1 MSTALINMSASKLSA
16 AASEFTPSFAAAA
29 TTTTPAGKDWDEEYE
44 DGYGYY
50 DEQGAWV
57 DFNSE
62 EQQQQEEDD
71 PFNQQTAEQ
80 HQHGGEQLALGAD
93 DAVAL
98 LHSCY
103 PNHPRTLLQQLLEAF
118 DGDVQQAAKILSDM
132 DFEQRRSRITA
143 AAAAGRVAGNSTNTI
158 SSSSTSQGG
167 SSGPAGRRQQGFDYS
182 VEQFPALGGGG
193 TVPSSSSSAVAT
205 PTAPGSSSHAGA
217 PSGSNWAAVTSKPA
231 APGLANSTPR
241 PGANHSRQPAA
252 KQWGGS
258 EGGSAAAVPWVE
270 TGQAVSQE
278 YAAARAEAR

>member
-1 MSTALINMSASKLSA
+1 MSASKLSA

-29 TTTTPAGKDWDEEYE
+29 TSSVTAVTTGEDWGEDEEYG

-50 DEQGAWV
+50 DEQGTWV
-57 DFNSE
+57 EYNSE

-71 PFNQQTAEQ
+71 PFNQQTTQQ
-80 HQHGGEQLALGAD
+80 HQHGGDQLALGAD

-103 PNHPRTLLQQLLEAF
+103 PNHSRTLLQQLLEAF
-118 DGDVQQAAKILSDM
+118 DGDVQQAARILSDM
-132 DFEQRRSRITA
+132 DFEQRRSRISA
-143 AAAAGRVAGNSTNTI
+143 AAAAGRAAGNSTTTD
-158 SSSSTSQGG
+158 SSSTTSRGG

-182 VEQFPALGGGG
+182 MEQFPALGGGG
-193 TVPSSSSSAVAT
+193 TVPSSSSCAAAT
-205 PTAPGSSSHAGA
+205 PTAPGGSSRAGL

-231 APGLANSTPR
+231 AAGPANSTPR

-252 KQWGGS
+252 KQWGDS
-258 EGGSAAAVPWVE
+258 EGGSAAAVPWVD